1 MAQAHVLWAFQAQ
14 PSTRES
20 RQRRRDLSDVTEA
33 YSSDEDADQPYPA
46 FPENGFGVS
55 RPPTTSTPHDLSALE
70 EQAEDRRWLPS
81 TNVIVRA
88 GSTQHTAELAMRQRA
103 RQEARR
109 ATRALHIPWRGHVA
123 DDARLLRVLDG
134 VPPLGSTEDADQ
146 LSDWEEALET
156 AKQDRLRFGE
166 RDIVQIGRRRT
177 LYEEEMSHTDD
188 DIQRPPSGASLVNS
202 PSILP
207 DHTVPPPLVGPVPWE
222 SMSADANPLS
232 ASWSDTTYP
241 SLNTLRRHDGGLRP
255 PASPPHRWT
264 PQGPPRLAAAAAV
277 LDRLTAHD
285 SMSYED
291 DTADMDTSL

>member
-1 MAQAHVLWAFQAQ
+1 MAEAHVLWAYQAQ

-20 RQRRRDLSDVTEA
+20 RQRRRDHFDVTEV
-33 YSSDEDADQPYPA
+33 YSSDEDTDQPYPS
-46 FPENGFGVS
+46 FPEYGRGAS
-55 RPPTTSTPHDLSALE
+55 RPPTTNTSHDLAALE
-70 EQAEDRRWLPS
+70 EQAEDRRWLQS

-88 GSTQHTAELAMRQRA
+88 GSTQHAAELTMRQRM

-109 ATRALHIPWRGHVA
+109 AARALHIPWRGHVA

-134 VPPLGSTEDADQ
+134 VPPMGSTEDADQ

-188 DIQRPPSGASLVNS
+188 DIPRPPSGASLVNS

-207 DHTVPPPLVGPVPWE
+207 DHSMLPPPLGPVPWE
-222 SMSADANPLS
+222 SMSADMDPHP

-241 SLNTLRRHDGGLRP
+241 SLNTLRRHGGDLHAP
-255 PASPPHRWT
+255 MSPPQRWT

-291 DTADMDTSL
+291 DTADMDTSM